1 MKRSSSRFRFSWLS
15 TPSARRILA
24 LVAMVIALLTLYRR
38 LVAGRVLAGGDL
50 HLYFFPYWVAVSKAF
65 QAGKLP
71 SWNPYLFAGAPLLAN
86 SQAGVFYPL
95 NWPLWLLSGP
105 SLAGVARMLHGS
117 VLLHVLLAALNTV
130 VLAWRLGLGPWSAA
144 LAGFLYAGSGY
155 LGVHVEHLNQ
165 LQGLAWMPLV
175 WLPPSREMRHTG
187 EVVQGSQHPQRIAK
201 IPWPSAVNVLA
212 LALVV
217 LAGHTQTAFIT
228 VVGLLIWRGL
238 PFFIFRWRCR
248 ERRLHLSVSKI
259 AVNAWHFGLSL
270 LPFGIA
276 GLIAAVQLL
285 PTFELSRFS
294 VRAGGL
300 PWREAVSFSIAPWDL
315 PWALLP
321 PYVHPPC
328 LPEGVAYLGI
338 VALGLV
344 GGGVIGAWRTR
355 EPRALALVVLS
366 VSGIFL
372 SLGGYNPLYLAA
384 VRLGVP
390 GLIHFRAPARFMALF
405 VLSAS
410 LLAGLAFNKLH
421 EIMRGRLGKSV
432 GTLLAGGLLLWIVI
446 DLLVASEYLPHA
458 HATASRAYTDLRPA
472 TAHLVAA
479 TQADEGRGQPPDRFL
494 SISKMLFDPGDKVEI
509 ETIYGAFLS
518 PDALWAYWVAAK
530 AREVLSPNLS
540 LAFGVPAVDGY
551 DGGLLPMAHYVRFS
565 KLLLPGGTLDGRL
578 RENLVTVPDTRWL
591 SLLGVRFLIMD
602 KTGDAWSDG
611 VFYDRQ
617 FQPALAFGETLE
629 IGWLP
634 EDFDANALGV
644 LYQGAGEAT
653 VTLKGGEV
661 LSFSLGLVASTSA
674 SSEGDNAQEGGIR
687 LRWPE
692 PTPPSRI
699 TLRATSRLTLTG
711 ASLIDER
718 TGAFYPLVLSDHF
731 RLVHS
736 GDVKIYENLPG
747 HHALP
752 RAFWVQHCVSA
763 PSADAL
769 LALMKT
775 DAFDPTTQVALLDS
789 SMSSV
794 SGTPFVS
801 STECVPIHDG
811 LGRDPD
817 TQGSVAPEAQV
828 KIVTYEEDHVII
840 EVHAESSGFVVLTDA
855 WYPGWQCDVISL
867 EPTSIKSSL
876 STIPLQADL
885 LFRAVPLP
893 AGDWRITYTYTPR
906 LIFYGLGGTLLGLL
920 LALAY
925 VAFVRDRA

>member
-1 MKRSSSRFRFSWLS
+1 
-15 TPSARRILA
+15 
-24 LVAMVIALLTLYRR
+24 MVMALLTLYRR

-71 SWNPYLFAGAPLLAN
+71 LWNPYLFAGAPLLAN

-95 NWPLWLLSGP
+95 NWPLWLLSGH

-117 VLLHVLLAALNTV
+117 VLLHVLLAALNTA

-175 WLPPSREMRHTG
+175 WLPPSREMRRTG
-187 EVVQGSQHPQRIAK
+187 GIVQGAQRPRRIAK

-228 VVGLLIWRGL
+228 VVGLLIWRGV

-248 ERRLHLSVSKI
+248 ERGLHLSVSKI
-259 AVNAWHFGLSL
+259 AVNVWHFGRSL

-294 VRAGGL
+294 VRAEGL
-300 PWREAVSFSIAPWDL
+300 PWREAVSFSISPWDL

-321 PYVHPPC
+321 PYLHPPR

-338 VALGLV
+338 VALGLL

-355 EPRALALVVLS
+355 EPRALALVALS

-390 GLIHFRAPARFMALF
+390 GLVHFRAPARFMALF

-410 LLAGLAFNKLH
+410 LLVGFAFNKIR
-421 EIMRGRLGKSV
+421 EIMRGRLGKSG
-432 GTLLAGGLLLWIVI
+432 GTLLAVGLSLWIVI

-472 TAHLVAA
+472 TAHLMAA
-479 TQADEGRGQPPDRFL
+479 TQADEGRAQQPPGRFL

-509 ETIYGAFLS
+509 ETIYGSFLS

-551 DGGLLPMAHYVRFS
+551 DGGLLPMAYYVRFS

-578 RENLVTVPDTRWL
+578 RENLAIVPDTRWL
-591 SLLGVRFLIMD
+591 SLLGVRFLITD
-602 KTGDAWSDG
+602 KTGDAWSDS

-617 FQPALAFGETLE
+617 FQPTLASGETLE
-629 IGWLP
+629 VGWLP
-634 EDFDANALGV
+634 KDFDANAFGL
-644 LYQGAGEAT
+644 LYQGAGEAR
-653 VTLKGGEV
+653 VVLKGGDV
-661 LSFSLGLVASTSA
+661 LRFSLGLLESTSA
-674 SSEGDNAQEGGIR
+674 PSTGADAQEGGIR
-687 LRWPE
+687 LRWSE
-692 PTPPSRI
+692 PAPPSRI

-718 TGAFYPLVLSDHF
+718 TGAFYPLVLSNHF
-731 RLVHS
+731 HLVHS

-747 HHALP
+747 RHSLP

-763 PSADAL
+763 PNADAL

-775 DAFDPTTQVALLDS
+775 DAFDPTTQVALLTSSTS
-789 SMSSV
+789 SMN
-794 SGTPFVS
+794 GMPFAMGM
-801 STECVPIHDG
+801 ECVPIQDG
-811 LGRDPD
+811 LGEDRD
-817 TQGSVAPEAQV
+817 TQSSVAPEAQV
-828 KIVTYEEDHVII
+828 QVVTYEEDRVII

-855 WYPGWQCDVISL
+855 WYPGWQCDVMAL
-867 EPTSIKSSL
+867 ETSSVKPSL
-876 STIPLQADL
+876 SINPLQADL

-920 LALAY
+920 LGGAY